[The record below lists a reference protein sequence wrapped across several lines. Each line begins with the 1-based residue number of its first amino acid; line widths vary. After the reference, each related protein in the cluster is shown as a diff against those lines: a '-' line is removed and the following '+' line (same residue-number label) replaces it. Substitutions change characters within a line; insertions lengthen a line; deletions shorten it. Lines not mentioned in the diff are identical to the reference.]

1 MKRIAIAGFQHE
13 TNTFAEKKADFDAF
27 AMAKDWPALCEGD
40 ALIEKVSGFNLPIVG
55 AIDCFSKEEIE
66 IVPLCWAFAVPC
78 GVVTR
83 DAFERIA
90 SLILG
95 LLESAG
101 PVDGIYL
108 DLHGA
113 MVTEHYD
120 DAEGELL
127 RRLRMLVGS
136 NIPISASLDYH
147 ANITEKMVEYAD
159 YLDTYRHYPHTDMA
173 ETGKRTAGVLVK
185 LLGDGTRFNKAM
197 YKSDFLIPLNM
208 GCTTLNPCKT
218 LVGEKLEKI
227 RDSLTPHS
235 HISFAAGF
243 ALADIEEAGPSVIA
257 YGPEKNVIL
266 EALANFQQELVASE
280 HLFKET
286 GVSADKA
293 VAMALKISE
302 TARKPVIIADTQDN
316 PGAGGSG
323 DTTGLLRELLSAG
336 TQNALCGFISD
347 SETAEMAHAA
357 GVGRDILADLG
368 GKGFKGDTPLSGLYT
383 VLALANG
390 ELLATGPM
398 WKGAQMQLGPCA
410 LLERDGVKIAVSSK
424 TVQTGDSEMFRHLG
438 IDPKAQSII
447 ALKSSVHFRADFERF
462 AQEIIVALSPGPVE
476 ADLVKLKY
484 KKLRP
489 GARIGPN
496 KDFEHDFEV

>member
-1 MKRIAIAGFQHE
+1 MMRIAIAGFQHE
-13 TNTFAEKKADFDAF
+13 TNTFAKKKADFDAF

-40 ALIEKVSGFNLPIVG
+40 ALIEKVSGFNLPVAG
-55 AIDCFSKEEIE
+55 AVDCLSKEEIE

-78 GVVTR
+78 GPVTR

-90 SLILG
+90 TLMLA
-95 LLESAG
+95 LLEDAG

-113 MVTEHYD
+113 MVAEHYD

-127 RRLRMLVGS
+127 RRVRMLVGS
-136 NIPISASLDYH
+136 NIPIAASLDYH

-159 YLDTYRHYPHTDMA
+159 YLDTYRRYPHTDMA
-173 ETGKRTAGVLVK
+173 ETGARTANVLVK
-185 LLGDGTRFNKAM
+185 LLREGTRFHKTM
-197 YKSDFLIPLNM
+197 YKSDFLIPLNL
-208 GCTTLNPCKT
+208 GCTTMEPCKT
-218 LVGEKLEKI
+218 LIGEKLEKI
-227 RDSLTPHS
+227 RDSLTSHS

-257 YGPEKNVIL
+257 YGPGKNVVF

-280 HLFKET
+280 PLFREI
-286 GVSADKA
+286 GVSAEKA
-293 VAMALKISE
+293 VAMAMKIAE
-302 TARKPVIIADTQDN
+302 TARKPVVVADTQDN
-316 PGAGGSG
+316 PGAGGTG

-336 TQNALCGFISD
+336 ARNTLCGFISD
-347 SETAEMAHAA
+347 PETAEMAHAA
-357 GVGRDILADLG
+357 GVGQDILTKLG
-368 GKGFKGDTPLSGLYT
+368 GKGFKGDTPLNGHYT

-390 ELLATGPM
+390 ELVATGPM
-398 WKGAQMQLGPCA
+398 WKGARMQLGPCA
-410 LLERDGVKIAVSSK
+410 LLERNGVKIAISSK

-438 IDPKAQSII
+438 VDPKAQSII

-462 AQEIIVALSPGPVE
+462 AQDIIVALSPGPVE
-476 ADLVKLKY
+476 ADLSKLKY

-489 GARIGPN
+489 GTRI
-496 KDFEHDFEV
+496 